1 MYKQDLEFRG
11 EKIAP
16 GTWGY
21 KAIYISGVSME
32 QDAYTYFFFSY
43 RAGFLWFL
51 MSSAKINP
59 GGSF

>member
-21 KAIYISGVSME
+21 KAIYISEVSME
-32 QDAYTYFFFSY
+32 QDAYTYFFFY
-43 RAGFLWFL
+43 TGQDFCGF
-51 MSSAKINP
+51 S
-59 GGSF
+59 

>member
-11 EKIAP
+11 EKIAL

-32 QDAYTYFFFSY
+32 QDAYIISFSY

-51 MSSAKINP
+51 TSSAKINP

>member
-11 EKIAP
+11 EKIAL

-21 KAIYISGVSME
+21 KAIYISGVSMV
-32 QDAYTYFFFSY
+32 QDAYIIFFSY

-51 MSSAKINP
+51 TSSAKINP

>member
-11 EKIAP
+11 GKIAL

-32 QDAYTYFFFSY
+32 QDVYIIFFFPH

-59 GGSF
+59 GGPF